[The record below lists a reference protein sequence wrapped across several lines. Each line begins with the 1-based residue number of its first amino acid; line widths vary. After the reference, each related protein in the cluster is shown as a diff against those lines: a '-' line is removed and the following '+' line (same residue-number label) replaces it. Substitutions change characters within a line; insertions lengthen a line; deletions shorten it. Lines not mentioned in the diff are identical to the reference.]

1 MLQVA
6 VRRILV
12 LVPVLFVVTLIAFF
26 LQVLIGGNPAY
37 ALAGLNATPEQIH
50 QIEKLEH
57 LNQPAVVR
65 YWYWLDGALHGNL
78 GISYASQRPIT
89 TELAHYLP
97 VTVSLT
103 IAALVLIV
111 IIGIPLGVLQG
122 MKAGSAADKGLLG
135 VVSVAISAPSF
146 WVAMML
152 VFLLAVKLKVLPSLG
167 YIPFQQSPLGW
178 ASHIILPAFT
188 LSLTGFGI
196 VARFLRTGIVGVSN
210 EDFVRA
216 LHARGLSNRRVAYKH
231 ILKNAS
237 LSTITVL
244 GLNIGYLLSAAVV
257 VEQIFS
263 LPGLGTYALQ
273 SIQTRDS
280 PAVQG
285 VILVTAT
292 IIMGV
297 NLLADLAYSA
307 LNPKVRVT

>member
-12 LVPVLFVVTLIAFF
+12 LIPVLFVVTIIAFF

-37 ALAGLNATPEQIH
+37 ALGGLTATPEQIH
-50 QIEKLEH
+50 AIEKLEH
-57 LNQPAVVR
+57 LNEPSVVR

-78 GISYASQRPIT
+78 GTSYVSQRPVI

-97 VTVSLT
+97 VTASLT
-103 IAALVLIV
+103 IAALVLIIV
-111 IIGIPLGVLQG
+111 VGIPLGILQG
-122 MKAGSAADKGLLG
+122 MRAGSALDKGLLG
-135 VVSVAISAPSF
+135 FVSFIISAPSF

-152 VFLLAVKLKVLPSLG
+152 VFLLAVKAKVLPTLG
-167 YIPFQQSPLGW
+167 YVSITTSFTGW
-178 ASHIILPAFT
+178 LSHIFLPSLT
-188 LSLTGFGI
+188 LSLIGIGI
-196 VARFLRTGIVGVSN
+196 VARFLRTGIVGVAN

-216 LHARGLSNRRVAYKH
+216 LHARGLSHRRVAYKH

-244 GLNIGYLLSAAVV
+244 GLNIGALLSAAVI

-263 LPGLGTYALQ
+263 LPGMGTYALQ
-273 SIQTRDS
+273 SIQSRDS

-285 VILVTAT
+285 VILTTAV
-292 IIMGV
+292 IIMAV
-297 NLLADLAYSA
+297 NLLADLGYSY
-307 LNPKVRVT
+307 LNPRVRIT